1 MPMMIRSHSIV
12 PTGIERFSDSLMT
25 LTSCTNVWGTNDNDA
40 CFVVVQKGMKI
51 STKIIK
57 PQPGSKIYW
66 QDIAP
71 GAITSSANSSIR
83 RDRTPPRQRQNT
95 QWLNQA

>member
-1 MPMMIRSHSIV
+1 MMIRSHSIV

-25 LTSCTNVWGTNDNDA
+25 LTSCTNVWGAGENDG

-57 PQPGSKIYW
+57 SQPGSKAYW
-66 QDIAP
+66 QDIGTNMVP
-71 GAITSSANSSIR
+71 SSANSSVR
-83 RDRTPPRQRQNT
+83 REHTPPRKR
-95 QWLNQA
+95 